1 MGNQGC
7 KDGYQIKILA
17 YLKENTNSKN
27 KASIKKIR
35 DAIYQEQ
42 NGYDPLEK
50 ERDKIF
56 EREKG
61 EKNTDLDDYKKKKKM
76 YDRSTFR
83 TIKENVV
90 KLYQEGLI
98 VVEDSN
104 ETGYVKKNCKECIY
118 YKQPISVERFPLLIE
133 NTIGM
138 ANIRDEEKYGM
149 IKEIVESVGK
159 GNAKKYWMY
168 IERTSPEY
176 AVIKRSVTGELKKRT
191 EKVFEGDRV
200 RRAKSCDWVSLGDNL
215 QNLFKAMDEMS
226 GEFCHKISFKLINY
240 NSDGKREPINNGYRY
255 VISPYFFDYS
265 NGKIWL
271 VGNKEEYDNL
281 SIYPIEQMEDIQI
294 CPDKLRKI
302 EELQQGYLWND
313 RTKLEY
319 SQQHQGGTYSD
330 AEAIVIRVKK
340 CDPRAYTKVYNT
352 FDDGFYYLGG
362 ETEEYD
368 RILVYRTRYFIVKWA
383 IDNYELVE
391 IETSSVRK
399 EIEDR
404 ILALKKIYN
413 LV

>member
-159 GNAKKYWMY
+159 GNAKKYWMH

-226 GEFCHKISFKLINY
+226 GEFCHKISFKI
-240 NSDGKREPINNGYRY
+240 
-255 VISPYFFDYS
+255 
-265 NGKIWL
+265 
-271 VGNKEEYDNL
+271 
-281 SIYPIEQMEDIQI
+281 
-294 CPDKLRKI
+294 DKLQFGWKA
-302 EELQQGYLWND
+302 
-313 RTKLEY
+313 RTDK
-319 SQQHQGGTYSD
+319 
-330 AEAIVIRVKK
+330 
-340 CDPRAYTKVYNT
+340 
-352 FDDGFYYLGG
+352 
-362 ETEEYD
+362 
-368 RILVYRTRYFIVKWA
+368 
-383 IDNYELVE
+383 
-391 IETSSVRK
+391 
-399 EIEDR
+399 
-404 ILALKKIYN
+404 
-413 LV
+413 